1 MNEAFAVTGIS
12 TKREL
17 VQTALRELIRIR
29 KEKNMS
35 DLAGEIDFVEGFDHK
50 KLRKTRY
57 APTRNPRL

>member
-50 KLRKTRY
+50 KLRETRC